1 MHDLKNLI
9 NNREKI
15 EKNLQKRD
23 KSISLDNVVDLS
35 EKRNTLIS
43 QYEKT
48 RRQLNEANRKMSQ
61 IPKNSSEFT
70 EYRKKL
76 KEIGTESSRLKGL
89 SEAVETELRRE
100 MLNLPNI
107 ISDNVPVSQVKTDSI
122 IERTYGA
129 IPEYS
134 FEPKDHVELCESL
147 GTVDFKN
154 GAKIAKAGF
163 PLYSGKGAQ
172 LEWSLINYFID
183 KATDAG
189 FKFMLFPLL
198 NNTISLTSSGNLPKF
213 AAEIYSC
220 EQDGLHAIPTAEVP
234 LTNLFRGEIIEDD
247 LPVKLASYSPCF
259 RREAGAGGTANRGLM
274 RMHQFNKVETYIF
287 CKPED
292 SNQELEGLIQH
303 GEGILQDLGLHYR
316 LANLPS
322 CDLAHQSSQTK
333 DIEIYIPSLGK
344 YSEVSSASNCLD
356 FQTRRANIR
365 FKDGNKKEY
374 AHSLNCSALATP
386 RVTVALLETYQ
397 NANGSISVPEV
408 LQKYTGFDRIE
419 PK

>member
-1 MHDLKNLI
+1 MHDLKTLLK
-9 NNREKI
+9 NREEI
-15 EKNLQKRD
+15 ERNLQKRD
-23 KSISLDNVVDLS
+23 PSISLDNVIKLS
-35 EKRNTLIS
+35 EKRTTLIN
-43 QYEKT
+43 QYEET
-48 RRQLNEANRKMSQ
+48 RGQLNDANKTMSK

-70 EYRKKL
+70 EYRGKL
-76 KEIGTESSRLKGL
+76 KEVGQESSRLKGL
-89 SEAVETELRRE
+89 CDDVESRLRQE

-107 ISDNVPVSQVKTDSI
+107 VSDNVPVSQIKTDSI
-122 IERTYGA
+122 IERIYGA
-129 IPEYS
+129 VPEHS

-147 GTVDFKN
+147 GTVDFQN

-172 LEWSLINYFID
+172 LEWGLINYFID

-198 NNTISLTSSGNLPKF
+198 NNTVSLTSSGNLPKF
-213 AAEIYSC
+213 ASEIYSC

-234 LTNLFRGEIIEDD
+234 LTNLFRGEIIEDN

-274 RMHQFNKVETYIF
+274 RMHQFNKVETYVF
-287 CKPED
+287 CKPESSD
-292 SNQELEGLIQH
+292 QELEGLIKH
-303 GEGILQDLGLHYR
+303 GESILQDLGLHYR

-356 FQTRRANIR
+356 FQARRANIR
-365 FKDGNKKEY
+365 FKDGDKKEY
-374 AHSLNCSALATP
+374 VHSLNCSALATP

-397 NANGSISVPEV
+397 NADGSVSVPEV
-408 LQKYTGFDRIE
+408 LQKYTGFDRIK